1 MLLGG
6 RFSLRSGVSWRRHLS
21 NLRLDDL
28 FRLWRGRPRV
38 YRPERQILRK
48 IMIEIDCWLLP
59 EPRYVSRALG
69 ASMVRGASLVAMAAA
84 SPPASPAIATELA
97 FGLTFYG
104 ILKRSRLKHWLRLG
118 LDFDGQKLR
127 LFLLV
132 ILFFASRF
140 KGGSRASILERRF
153 EGVLSAA
160 ALASA
165 PAAGGA
171 FVFAFAGH
179 FLFVGRCEG
188 GCFSGHR
195 GAAGRGALDE
205 ALREALLLN
214 RNRSHKGRLCF
225 EQPWAHCLVSW
236 VR

>member
-1 MLLGG
+1 
-6 RFSLRSGVSWRRHLS
+6 
-21 NLRLDDL
+21 
-28 FRLWRGRPRV
+28 
-38 YRPERQILRK
+38 
-48 IMIEIDCWLLP
+48 
-59 EPRYVSRALG
+59 
-69 ASMVRGASLVAMAAA
+69 MAAA

-140 KGGSRASILERRF
+140 NGGSRTSILERGF

-165 PAAGGA
+165 PTAGGA

-179 FLFVGRCEG
+179 FLFVGRC
-188 GCFSGHR
+188 
-195 GAAGRGALDE
+195 
-205 ALREALLLN
+205 
-214 RNRSHKGRLCF
+214 
-225 EQPWAHCLVSW
+225 
-236 VR
+236 